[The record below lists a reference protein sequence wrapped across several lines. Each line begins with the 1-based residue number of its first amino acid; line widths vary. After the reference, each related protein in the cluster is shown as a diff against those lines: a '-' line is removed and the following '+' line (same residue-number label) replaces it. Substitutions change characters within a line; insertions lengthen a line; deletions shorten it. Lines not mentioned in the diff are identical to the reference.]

1 MQIFKQSV
9 WETQES
15 AWKQNSSS
23 GRVPSQDRR
32 NSPIKG
38 KTCREAAFKRAGDH
52 LWRGTARLSKFYR
65 KWAPDKW
72 RGSLHS
78 PPHSD
83 FLLELP
89 TGWTHLQSRRHVYVV
104 HGTRLLEQRA
114 DGELIWKGERMISG
128 TKAYYD
134 FAMCMRARKKNT
146 GRDSKKKL
154 IEQKLTIESRL
165 KTAMQRT
172 YGNFPL
178 TTCSWMCMGEI
189 LRGFRMQELETKTTF
204 KIAAAVYFYLSN
216 LIHIF

>member
-1 MQIFKQSV
+1 M
-9 WETQES
+9 
-15 AWKQNSSS
+15 WKQNSGS
-23 GRVPSQDRR
+23 GRVPSQDGR

-38 KTCREAAFKRAGDH
+38 KTCWEAAFKRAGDH
-52 LWRGTARLSKFYR
+52 LWRGTARLSTFYR
-65 KWAPDKW
+65 KWEPAKW

-83 FLLELP
+83 FLLELA
-89 TGWTHLQSRRHVYVV
+89 TGWTHLQSRR
-104 HGTRLLEQRA
+104 RA
-114 DGELIWKGERMISG
+114 DMKGGKDAIWHKGILWFCSVYEGKKEIH
-128 TKAYYD
+128 
-134 FAMCMRARKKNT
+134 RK
-146 GRDSKKKL
+146 RQQKKL
-154 IEQKLTIESRL
+154 IEQKLTIEGRL

-204 KIAAAVYFYLSN
+204 EIAAAVYFYLSN

>member
-65 KWAPDKW
+65 KWEPDKW

-78 PPHSD
+78 PLHSD

-114 DGELIWKGERMISG
+114 DGELIWKGKGWYLAQRHIMILQCVWEQERKIQ
-128 TKAYYD
+128 
-134 FAMCMRARKKNT
+134 
-146 GRDSKKKL
+146 
-154 IEQKLTIESRL
+154 E
-165 KTAMQRT
+165 
-172 YGNFPL
+172 
-178 TTCSWMCMGEI
+178 EI
-189 LRGFRMQELETKTTF
+189 AKR
-204 KIAAAVYFYLSN
+204 N
-216 LIHIF
+216 W